1 MLTTREVTPD
11 GFTVKNREWNNKENV
26 GRWRE
31 SWASMCNEKLRAIGS
46 EKRVDHRSHIDRGM
60 EEAPTIHMGAS
71 AWAMEKRGIKTD
83 VGNIN
88 RAIKM
93 ANEEWREIQ
102 AELERQ
108 ADEIWK
114 ESNPSP
120 AAGQSS
126 LLGEL
131 HRRAEKK
138 ENPES
143 STIQKTSVEI
153 STESEKKDAQISPL
167 SNKTERGRPIT
178 PAKKPSVL
186 GQLRQIQEERE
197 QEKCLPEG
205 VSFQPSPQR
214 NLRAEEAAKAKRE
227 KPRSRSRGH
236 ER

>member
-1 MLTTREVTPD
+1 
-11 GFTVKNREWNNKENV
+11 
-26 GRWRE
+26 
-31 SWASMCNEKLRAIGS
+31 
-46 EKRVDHRSHIDRGM
+46 M

-88 RAIKM
+88 RAIKI
-93 ANEEWREIQ
+93 ANEEWKEIQ

-108 ADEIWK
+108 ADEIRRA
-114 ESNPSP
+114 SNPAP
-120 AAGQSS
+120 VAGAAGQPS

-131 HRRAEKK
+131 HRRAERKAHPDPEERK
-138 ENPES
+138 AHPES
-143 STIQKTSVEI
+143 STIQETSVNAEI
-153 STESEKKDAQISPL
+153 STENEKKDAQISPL
-167 SNKTERGRPIT
+167 SNEKERGRPMT

-186 GQLRQIQEERE
+186 EQLRQIQEERE
-197 QEKCLPEG
+197 RGKDVPEG